1 MIYSNIMESF
11 ILLYSRKNCST
22 FVSNFRF
29 MERLI
34 NYVNSIFPCG
44 MPYLSIDGY
53 SFEWIGTHWNLVG
66 VSEPTSLDISEFDL
80 ENEV

>member
-1 MIYSNIMESF
+1 
-11 ILLYSRKNCST
+11 
-22 FVSNFRF
+22 

-34 NYVNSIFPCG
+34 LYVNSIFTCG
-44 MPYLSIDGY
+44 MPYLSMNGY

-80 ENEV
+80 ENGV